1 MSNDDRQSPQR
12 PERQLQSLLRK
23 LARQSQTSKPVR
35 YELRDNFIRF
45 VNRVSWLAFHALA
58 AVGLF
63 LAGLGIHELLVFF
76 GDPLIFDWVRWRYIF
91 DLMDL
96 ALIVAV
102 IVAGTLEAFD
112 VFRK

>member
-1 MSNDDRQSPQR
+1 MSNDDRQSLQMPD
-12 PERQLQSLLRK
+12 RQLQSLLRR
-23 LARQSQTSKPVR
+23 LARQSRKQPVR
-35 YELRDNFIRF
+35 PEWKNHLIRSL
-45 VNRVSWLAFHALA
+45 NRMS
-58 AVGLF
+58 F
-63 LAGLGIHELLVFF
+63 LASHVFIVVVLILAIAVIHAVLHVF
-76 GDPLIFDWVRWRYIF
+76 GYPTLFDWFPARYIF